1 MEILIIILLT
11 LVNGFLALSEIAFVS
26 VRKSTLENMAAQG
39 NTRAKTVL
47 ELLKNPESFLSSVQV
62 GITLIGI
69 ISGAYGGI
77 TLTGELEQVLSRVSW
92 MAEYARELALLTVV
106 GGITYFS
113 IVIGE
118 LVPKSIAIGNA
129 NSIALFVVPVINYFT
144 FIAYPFVKLLSISTS
159 VITKILGV
167 RKKNKD
173 SINEEELIYL
183 LKAASKQGVLHK
195 EEGEA
200 HQNLFY
206 FSDQVAK
213 SLMTPAARIE
223 WIDINEPNDQ
233 ILEKIRNSYHSRFPV
248 CEDSLDKIRG
258 VLSIKDFLENYQE
271 EKFHV
276 QSIMSEPIFLSQ
288 YTSAFNIISQFKL
301 RKDYI
306 GFVVDEYGSVKGMI
320 TLRDLTEAIIGD
332 LPEISEDGGEELVRR
347 EDGSYLVNGQLSIFD
362 LNQYFKKEVIR
373 SNPAQ
378 YITIAG
384 YVSFKLGK
392 LPQTGDH
399 FENEKLR
406 VEVIDMD
413 GKRVD
418 KLLIFLK

>member
-271 EKFHV
+271 ENFHV